1 MEKQHEV
8 LGTLKEL
15 LDSYESV
22 ISDTDRMLEW
32 EIKMQWT
39 IDYLIGIKDTTV
51 YEYVI
56 KNKKILK

>member
-8 LGTLKEL
+8 LETLKEL

-32 EIKMQWT
+32 EIKMQWS
-39 IDYLIGIKDTTV
+39 INQLIGIKDTAV